1 MADSAIWNDPDKAA
15 KTVAALKIS
24 KARTSPVEKLDAGYS
39 DLSALVELGE
49 ETNDE
54 ATLEEARALAQRL
67 SADCDAL
74 DLQTLFRDESDQY
87 AAFLSVQ
94 AGAGGTDACDW
105 AGMLLEMYSR
115 WATIRGFSVE
125 LIDELPDDIAGYRYA
140 TIKIEGP
147 FAAGL
152 LRGEVGVH
160 RLVRFSP
167 FNAMDKRQTS
177 FAAVDVVPDYPE
189 GEGIEIKD
197 VDLELNFCRSGG
209 KGGQNVNKVE
219 TAVRITHV
227 PTGIVVSCR
236 AERSQHQNRAI
247 ALTMLRAKL
256 EQMERA
262 KKDAELAALYGAKG
276 DVAFGNQ
283 IRNYFFD
290 PEKRVKDGRTGFD
303 SPHVEKMMLG
313 ELLDGFIESY
323 LHWDHQRHLKAEQ
336 KAAG

>member
-1 MADSAIWNDPDKAA
+1 MAAPDFWNDQERAA
-15 KTVAALKIS
+15 KTVTALKLA
-24 KARTSPVEKLDAGYS
+24 KTRTVPIEKLEAGLA
-39 DLSALVELGE
+39 DLTGLVELTD
-49 ETNDE
+49 ETHDDAMAAE
-54 ATLEEARALAQRL
+54 AAVIAQKLA
-67 SADCDAL
+67 ADCDAL
-74 DLQTLFRDESDQY
+74 ELQTLFRDSSDQY
-87 AAFLSVQ
+87 AAYLSVQ

-115 WATIRGFSVE
+115 WAAIRGFDIE
-125 LIDELPDDIAGYRYA
+125 LIDELPDDNAGLRYA
-140 TIKIEGP
+140 TIKITGP

-152 LRGEVGVH
+152 LKGEVGVH

-189 GEGIEIKD
+189 KEGIEIRD
-197 VDLELNFCRSGG
+197 EDLELNFCRSGG

-236 AERSQHQNRAI
+236 NERSQHQNRAI
-247 ALTMLRAKL
+247 AMAMLKAKL
-256 EQMERA
+256 EQIEMMKR
-262 KKDAELAALYGAKG
+262 DAALAEKYGQKG

-290 PEKRVKDGRTGFD
+290 PERRIKDTRTG
-303 SPHVEKMMLG
+303 HETTNTEAMLAG
-313 ELLDGFIESY
+313 ALLDGFIESY
-323 LHWDHQRHLKAEQ
+323 LRWDHERLLKLN
-336 KAAG
+336 AGK